1 MATNAAFLRY
11 ASPNEMRTI
20 AREDVGYYHAVVIG
34 AVYDFTEE
42 IDVKSPSTYFHAL
55 RRCIEE
61 HPFFCVTVGDRN
73 TDKAYYEHVSSINVE
88 QHISIVQDP
97 EIGTDSL
104 KAIGRSV
111 KSELDRPFVSGIPPW
126 RIVVLPLS
134 STQCHVAFSFSHG
147 IGDGIAGV
155 AFHKTF
161 LEGLRETPST
171 IPSSTISPPRKPL
184 PEPFDT
190 PERLSISWSFLL
202 APFLAQYIPYFLVKM
217 LGLRV
222 SASYVNE
229 GTWTAGPIFFDA
241 KTNEDKLKIRQIGG
255 SQVKKVVQLART
267 HDARLTGVMHQ
278 LIARAL
284 SKAVKDNNVTNFVGQ
299 TAINM
304 RNSIGMSNNV
314 ATEAVSGCYTL
325 HNRSE
330 VTGPFSEQEWASA
343 REATKEFATAAVKL
357 DDNPIGLL
365 RYVSSIREWT
375 LGKIGKK
382 RDSSYE
388 FSNVGVFDGDAGSS
402 TVGKDKIKVTK
413 MTFAQPGQVGGCP
426 ISFNV
431 ASVKGGDLV
440 YTVTWQ
446 SGALGL
452 GGDDSDEA
460 MENRVV
466 EEICDDIKQGFDD
479 IA

>member
-1 MATNAAFLRY
+1 MKNSAAFLRY

-34 AVYDFTEE
+34 AVYDFAEE
-42 IDVKSPSTYFHAL
+42 TNVKSPSTYVHAL

-61 HPFFCVTVGDRN
+61 HPFFCVIVGDRN
-73 TDKAYYEHVSSINVE
+73 TDKAYYEHVSSIDVE
-88 QHISIVQDP
+88 KHISIVQDP
-97 EIGTDSL
+97 EIGTDPL
-104 KAIGRSV
+104 QAIGRSV
-111 KSELDRPFVSGIPPW
+111 KPELDRPFVPDIPPW
-126 RIVVLPLS
+126 RFVVLPFS
-134 STQCHVAFSFSHG
+134 ANQCHVAFCYSHG

-161 LEGLRETPST
+161 LEGLRETPAT
-171 IPSSTISPPRKPL
+171 IPSSTIAPPKKTL

-190 PERLSISWSFLL
+190 PERLTISWSFLL

-222 SASYVNE
+222 SASYVND
-229 GTWTAGPIFFDA
+229 GTWTATPIFFDA
-241 KTNEDKLKIRQIGG
+241 KTNQNKLKIRQIEA
-255 SQVKKVVQLART
+255 SQVNKVVQLART
-267 HDARLTGVMHQ
+267 HDARLSGVLHQ

-304 RNSIGMSNNV
+304 RNSIGMSNDV

-325 HNRSE
+325 LGRSK
-330 VTGPFSEQEWASA
+330 VTGPLTKQEWASA
-343 REATKEFATAAVKL
+343 SQATKEFASAAVKL

-388 FSNVGVFDGDAGSS
+388 FSNVGVFDGDAGSN
-402 TVGKDKIKVTK
+402 TIGKNKVRVTK
-413 MTFAQPGQVGGCP
+413 MAFAQPGQVGGCP

-440 YTVTWQ
+440 FTITWQ
-446 SGALGL
+446 LGALGL
-452 GGDDSDEA
+452 GGEA
-460 MENRVV
+460 MEDKIVD
-466 EEICDDIKQGFDD
+466 EICDNLKQGFND

>member
-1 MATNAAFLRY
+1 METSPAFLRY

-34 AVYDFTEE
+34 AVYEFTEE
-42 IDVKSPSTYFHAL
+42 INIKSPSTYFHAL

-73 TDKAYYEHVSSINVE
+73 TEKAYYERVPSINFE
-88 QHISIVQDP
+88 EHISIVQDP
-97 EIGTDSL
+97 EIGTDHL
-104 KAIGRSV
+104 EAIGRSV
-111 KSELDRPFVSGIPPW
+111 EPELDRPFVSGIPPW

-134 STQCHVAFSFSHG
+134 PTQCHLAFAFSHS
-147 IGDGIAGV
+147 ISDGIAGV
-155 AFHKTF
+155 AFHKSF
-161 LEGLRETPST
+161 LEGLRETPAT
-171 IPSSTISPPRKPL
+171 DPSSTIAPPKKPL

-190 PERLSISWSFLL
+190 PERLTISWSYLL
-202 APFLAQYIPYFLVKM
+202 APFLAQYMPYFLVKM
-217 LGLRV
+217 LGIRV
-222 SASYVNE
+222 SASYVNK

-241 KTNEDKLKIRQIGG
+241 KTNQNKLKIRQIEA
-255 SQVKKVVQLART
+255 SQVNKVVQLARA
-267 HDARLTGVMHQ
+267 HDARLTAIFEQIFV
-278 LIARAL
+278 RAL

-304 RNSIGMSNNV
+304 RNSIGMSNDV
-314 ATEAVSGCYTL
+314 ATEAVSGCYTI
-325 HNRSE
+325 HARSE
-330 VTGPFSEQEWASA
+330 ATGPLTELEWKSA
-343 REATKEFATAAVKL
+343 REATKEFANAAVKL

-365 RYVSSIREWT
+365 RYVSSIRGWT

-382 RDSSYE
+382 RDSSYGL
-388 FSNVGVFDGDAGSS
+388 SNVGVFDRDGSNM
-402 TVGKDKIKVTK
+402 VGKNKVRVTK

-426 ISFNV
+426 ISINV
-431 ASVKGGDLV
+431 ASVKGGHLV

-452 GGDDSDEA
+452 GGDEDEIV
-460 MENRVV
+460 N
-466 EEICDDIKQGFDD
+466 EICDNLAQGFND

>member
-1 MATNAAFLRY
+1 MKTSAEFLRY

-42 IDVKSPSTYFHAL
+42 IDIKSPSTYFYAL
-55 RRCIEE
+55 QRCIEE

-88 QHISIVQDP
+88 QHISIIQDP
-97 EIGTDSL
+97 EIGTDHL
-104 KAIGRSV
+104 EAIGRSV
-111 KSELDRPFVSGIPPW
+111 KPELDRPFVSGIPPW

-134 STQCHVAFSFSHG
+134 PTKCHVAFAFSHS
-147 IGDGIAGV
+147 IGDGITGV
-155 AFHKTF
+155 VFHRTF
-161 LEGLRETPST
+161 LQGLRETPATIPPST
-171 IPSSTISPPRKPL
+171 IAPPRKPL

-190 PERLSISWSFLL
+190 PERLTISWSFLL
-202 APFLAQYIPYFLVKM
+202 APLLAQYMPYFLVKM
-217 LGLRV
+217 LGIRV

-229 GTWTAGPIFFDA
+229 GTWTAGPVFFDA
-241 KTNEDKLKIRQIGG
+241 KTNQNKLKIRQIEA
-255 SQVKKVVQLART
+255 SQVNKVVQLART
-267 HDARLTGVMHQ
+267 HDARFTGVFGQ

-284 SKAVKDNNVTNFVGQ
+284 SKAVKDNNITNFVGQ

-304 RNSIGMSNNV
+304 RNSIGMSNDV
-314 ATEAVSGCYTL
+314 ATEAVSGCYTVHL
-325 HNRSE
+325 RSE
-330 VTGPFSEQEWASA
+330 ATTGPLSEQEWKLAS
-343 REATKEFATAAVKL
+343 EATKEFANAAVKL

-365 RYVSSIREWT
+365 RYVSSIRGWT

-382 RDSSYE
+382 RDASYE
-388 FSNVGVFDGDAGSS
+388 LSNVGVFDGDGSS
-402 TVGKDKIKVTK
+402 NTVGKDKVRATK
-413 MTFAQPGQVGGCP
+413 MTFAQPGLLASCP

-440 YTVTWQ
+440 FTVTWQ
-446 SGALGL
+446 SGALKGL
-452 GGDDSDEA
+452 VGDEA
-460 MENRVV
+460 MEDKIVD
-466 EEICDDIKQGFDD
+466 EICDNLAQGFDD

>member
-1 MATNAAFLRY
+1 
-11 ASPNEMRTI
+11 MRTI

-34 AVYDFTEE
+34 AVYDFTDEVN
-42 IDVKSPSTYFHAL
+42 VKSPSTYFHAL

-73 TDKAYYEHVSSINVE
+73 TDKAYYEYVSSINVE
-88 QHISIVQDP
+88 EHISIVQDP
-97 EIGTDSL
+97 EVETDSL
-104 KAIGRSV
+104 EAIGRSM
-111 KSELDRPFVSGIPPW
+111 KPELDRPFVAGIPPW

-134 STQCHVAFSFSHG
+134 PTQCHVAFSFSHT

-161 LEGLRETPST
+161 LEGLRETPET
-171 IPSSTISPPRKPL
+171 IPSSTIVPPKKPL

-202 APFLAQYIPYFLVKM
+202 APFLAQFMPYVLVKM

-229 GTWTAGPIFFDA
+229 GTWTATPIFFDA
-241 KTNEDKLKIRQIGG
+241 KTHHNKLKIRHIEA
-255 SQVKKVVQLART
+255 SKVERVAQLART
-267 HDARLTGVMHQ
+267 RDARLTGVMQ
-278 LIARAL
+278 QVITRAL

-299 TAINM
+299 TAVNM
-304 RNSIGMSNNV
+304 RRSIGMSNDV

-325 HNRSE
+325 HARSE
-330 VTGPFSEQEWASA
+330 ATGPLTEQEWVSAS
-343 REATKEFATAAVKL
+343 EATKEFAIASTKL

-388 FSNVGVFDGDAGSS
+388 FSNVGVFDGDASS
-402 TVGKDKIKVTK
+402 NTVGKDQVKVTK
-413 MTFAQPGQVGGCP
+413 MTFAQPSHVGGCP

-446 SGALGL
+446 PGALGL
-452 GGDDSDEA
+452 GDDEA
-460 MENRVV
+460 MEEKVV
-466 EEICDDIKQGFDD
+466 EEICDNFKQGFND

>member
-1 MATNAAFLRY
+1 MKTSAAFLRY

-34 AVYDFTEE
+34 AVYDFAEE
-42 IDVKSPSTYFHAL
+42 TNVKSPSTYVHAL

-61 HPFFCVTVGDRN
+61 HPFFCVNVGDRN
-73 TDKAYYEHVSSINVE
+73 TDKAYYEYVSSINVE
-88 QHISIVQDP
+88 EHISIVHDS
-97 EIGTDSL
+97 EVGTDSL
-104 KAIGRSV
+104 QAIGRSV
-111 KSELDRPFVSGIPPW
+111 KPELDRPFVSGIPPW

-134 STQCHVAFSFSHG
+134 ATQCHVAFCYSHG

-155 AFHKTF
+155 AFHKSF
-161 LEGLRETPST
+161 LEGLRETPAT
-171 IPSSTISPPRKPL
+171 IPSSTIAPPRKPL

-190 PERLSISWSFLL
+190 PERLTISWSFLL
-202 APFLAQYIPYFLVKM
+202 APFLAQYLPYFLVKM

-222 SASYVNE
+222 SASYVND
-229 GTWTAGPIFFDA
+229 GTWTATPIFFDA
-241 KTNEDKLKIRQIGG
+241 KTNQNKLKIRQIEA
-255 SQVKKVVQLART
+255 SQVNKVVQLART
-267 HDARLTGVMHQ
+267 HDARLSGVLQQ

-284 SKAVKDNNVTNFVGQ
+284 SKVVKDNNVTDFVGQ

-304 RNSIGMSNNV
+304 RSSIGMSNDV

-325 HNRSE
+325 LGRSK
-330 VTGPFSEQEWASA
+330 VTGPLTKQEWASA
-343 REATKEFATAAVKL
+343 SQATKEFASAAVKL
-357 DDNPIGLL
+357 NDNPIGLL

-388 FSNVGVFDGDAGSS
+388 FSNVGVFDGDAGSNII
-402 TVGKDKIKVTK
+402 GKDKVKVTK

-440 YTVTWQ
+440 FTITWQ
-446 SGALGL
+446 LGALGL
-452 GGDDSDEA
+452 GGGEA
-460 MENRVV
+460 MEDKIVD
-466 EEICDDIKQGFDD
+466 EICDNLKQGFND